1 MVEDGEVLVETL
13 RLLEEATALVAVYD
27 GEDRLRYA
35 NRAFREA
42 FFVEAGERVLWSQ
55 LMRRNHHAG
64 RGTIV
69 ETDDIE
75 TWLHST
81 QARRGKITSRAFE
94 TDLYGGRWL
103 WMTETVQSSGWMVS
117 IATDITSIR
126 TSQRALRKDR
136 DKALRASQT
145 DELTGLPNRRYVMA
159 ALESLL
165 TDRGAGEDRT
175 CCLAILDI
183 DHFKQIND
191 NFGHKVGDLVLK
203 DFASRLAPC
212 LRKSDI
218 VGRVG
223 GEEFVLILPRASL
236 ENAAGIVQRMLE
248 SIREARPAPDHPML
262 QYTFSA
268 GIARAA
274 PGEHADTLLQRA
286 DRALYAA
293 KFAGRNQ
300 ARTAA

>member
-1 MVEDGEVLVETL
+1 MVEDGEVLLETF

-35 NRAFREA
+35 NRSFRETFYIEPA
-42 FFVEAGERVLWSQ
+42 ERPLWSE
-55 LMRRNHHAG
+55 LMHRNHLAG

-69 ETDDIE
+69 ETEDIE
-75 TWLHST
+75 GWLHST
-81 QARRGKITSRAFE
+81 QARRGKIASRAFE

-103 WMTETVQSSGWMVS
+103 WMTETVHSSGWMVS

-145 DELTGLPNRRYVMA
+145 DELTGLPNRRYVMS
-159 ALESLL
+159 ALENLL
-165 TDRGAGEDRT
+165 TARGPGEERA

-191 NFGHKVGDLVLK
+191 NFGHKTGDLVLK

-236 ENAAGIVQRMLE
+236 ENADLIVQRMLE
-248 SIREARPAPDHPML
+248 SVRQARPAPDYPML

-268 GIARAA
+268 GIAQAS

-300 ARTAA
+300 ARSVA